1 MRFVRQ
7 IVTEINQGQ
16 LVVTFWIS
24 LKITCIT
31 KAKRNQEE
39 IVKRENI
46 KIVKAGSA
54 YRANLTSFRS
64 QTNDLEKAFFR
75 ITGYT
80 TGSSAIFENFH
91 NRCRKGYALK
101 RGKCRRKPNPNFDP
115 SRFFG
120 FA

>member
-1 MRFVRQ
+1 M
-7 IVTEINQGQ
+7 
-16 LVVTFWIS
+16 
-24 LKITCIT
+24 K
-31 KAKRNQEE
+31 K
-39 IVKRENI
+39 ENI

-64 QTNDLEKAFFR
+64 QTSDSEKAFFR